1 MPVNLPPVRAIRPP
15 TSGVWSNKQ
24 VADESRR
31 GIGTPAGTRTP
42 VVYMVDLTDVQPTV
56 EVLEGYLLPLAQDIK
71 LGKYGQSS
79 SLVVSTRNPS
89 IRHFVE
95 LLAVQ
100 HSLPI
105 FLAESTSPLQLAEAQ
120 PAGHLTATEQETLD
134 AVAAFGG
141 RVQAS
146 QVATRLRLQ
155 HTAATNRLVSLAGK
169 GYLYRVSR
177 PGRAGDMF
185 LDPRVPGLETSVNN
199 VLAALKDTTSREE
212 YERTERLLRRTLK
225 KRRNGDASPDSY

>member
-1 MPVNLPPVRAIRPP
+1 MKHMKRFRGRPSRGLHAQRAIQALPYPGCVVWGPYHLLELGMPVNLPPVRAVRPP

-42 VVYMVDLTDVQPTV
+42 VVYMLDLTDVQPTV

-105 FLAESTSPLQLAEAQ
+105 FLAESTSPL
-120 PAGHLTATEQETLD
+120 
-134 AVAAFGG
+134 
-141 RVQAS
+141 
-146 QVATRLRLQ
+146 
-155 HTAATNRLVSLAGK
+155 
-169 GYLYRVSR
+169 
-177 PGRAGDMF
+177 
-185 LDPRVPGLETSVNN
+185 
-199 VLAALKDTTSREE
+199 
-212 YERTERLLRRTLK
+212 
-225 KRRNGDASPDSY
+225 